1 MYRVKSKIYLQMYLK
16 YKIFILIKLLL
27 GIYRRETIQ
36 STVSI
41 KRKVLPYEATDTWK
55 FLDEMRAHF
64 LKKSS
69 SDQRYSWKND
79 SKLNIVV

>member
-27 GIYRRETIQ
+27 GMYRRETIQ

-41 KRKVLPYEATDTWK
+41 KQKGLPYETTDISK

-64 LKKSS
+64 F
-69 SDQRYSWKND
+69 KNPQVIKD
-79 SKLNIVV
+79 TAEKMTAN